1 MGFST
6 NLKTLWIK
14 NDEIT
19 NVTINM
25 YKNNYFQ
32 NRLLPK
38 VFSIFITVKFFC
50 GQKTKLQMY
59 LKSIFMI
66 DPYI

>member
-14 NDEIT
+14 NNEIT

-38 VFSIFITVKFFC
+38 VFSIFIT
-50 GQKTKLQMY
+50 GQVFLWPKDKITNV
-59 LKSIFMI
+59 S
-66 DPYI
+66 

>member
-38 VFSIFITVKFFC
+38 VFSIFIT
-50 GQKTKLQMY
+50 GQVFLWQKDKITNV
-59 LKSIFMI
+59 S
-66 DPYI
+66 